1 MHACMY
7 LCIYVSMYLCA
18 CMCVYTY
25 PYIHTH
31 THTHTYTHTHEMAG
45 TEEGKQLI
53 YPRMGNEAEGFDAPG
68 DLILIVSLLP
78 HFLFRR
84 EGHDLLY
91 TGVPF
96 YNDDVT

>member
-1 MHACMY
+1 MHNT
-7 LCIYVSMYLCA
+7 S
-18 CMCVYTY
+18 YT
-25 PYIHTH
+25 IHTTYSFYLKATYNMQNTPLNT

-53 YPRMGNEAEGFDAPG
+53 YPHLGNEAEGFDAPG